1 MINSELEQARKY
13 ITDRIPREELLA
25 QLAEE
30 AAELVHAALKL
41 RRVYDGTNPTPVEP
55 AMALAN
61 IKEEI
66 ADVALLVQLLE
77 LDHPLVEIEG
87 IKNAKLLRWR
97 RRLKQKEGTKQ

>member
-1 MINSELEQARKY
+1 MINSELAQARKFV
-13 ITDRIPREELLA
+13 TDRIPREELLA

-30 AAELVHAALKL
+30 AAELTHAALKL

-55 AMALAN
+55 AQALAS

-97 RRLKQKEGTKQ
+97 RRLKQKEGAKP